1 MSKHIKKSHNKTLL
15 LYHIVCPVRYRRK
28 VFTKAVK
35 QTLVKICQGIQQ
47 RYDIYF
53 VEIGADKD
61 HVHFLIQSIPIEPVS
76 QLVQTIKSLT
86 AIKIF
91 EKHKEVKKLLWGGK
105 FWTSGYYA
113 NTVGRHANETVIKN
127 YVKNQGNNYQKLYRT
142 QKTLFEY

>member
-1 MSKHIKKSHNKTLL
+1 MSEHIKKSHNKTLL

-61 HVHFLIQSIPIEPVS
+61 HVHFLIQSIPTEPVS